1 MTSYLLRRILQL
13 IPVLIGVSLVIFL
26 LLRLIPGDP
35 ARAFLGPDATEQ
47 DVAMVRSR
55 LGLDQPLVKQYAK
68 FAWGLARGDL
78 GRSIRTDARVTEEL
92 KTRYPN
98 TIKLTAMAAFF
109 MVAIGLPVGIISAT
123 RPNSWLD
130 NTTMVLALGG
140 VSVPVFW
147 LGLMLI
153 LLFSVKLHL
162 LPSGGGDSIRH
173 FILPGLALGLSS
185 AAILARLTRSSMLE
199 VVNQD
204 YIRTAR
210 AKGLMEKV
218 VINKHAL
225 KNALIPVVTIIG
237 LEIGGLLAGAVL
249 TETVFA
255 MNGLGRYIVLAI
267 NERDYPVVQG
277 AVLLLSLSFVL
288 VNMVVDVL
296 YALIDPRIRY
306 R

>member
-1 MTSYLLRRILQL
+1 MTKYLVRRILQL
-13 IPVLIGVSLVIFL
+13 IPVIIGVSLVIFL

-47 DVAMVRSR
+47 DLAMVRAR
-55 LGLDQPLVKQYAK
+55 LGLDQPPLQQYLR
-68 FAWGLARGDL
+68 FAAGLARGDL
-78 GRSIRTDARVTEEL
+78 GRSIRTDARVTDEL
-92 KTRYPN
+92 RTRYPT
-98 TIKLTAMAAFF
+98 TIKLTAVAAVF
-109 MVAIGLPVGIISAT
+109 MVAIGLPAGIISAT

-130 NTTMVLALGG
+130 NATMVLALGG
-140 VSVPVFW
+140 VSVPIFW

-153 LLFSVKLHL
+153 LVFAVHLHL
-162 LPSGGGDSIRH
+162 LPAGGGDTLRH

-185 AAILARLTRSSMLE
+185 AAIVARLTRSSMLE
-199 VVNQD
+199 VISQD

-210 AKGLMEKV
+210 AKGLRETV
-218 VINKHAL
+218 IINKHAL
-225 KNALIPVVTIIG
+225 KNAMIPVVTIVG

-255 MNGLGRYIVLAI
+255 INGLGRYIVLAI

-277 AVLLLSLSFVL
+277 AVLVLALSFVV
-288 VNMVVDVL
+288 VNLVVDMV